1 VAQSKRCDQM
11 LHFVLSLRWI
21 TLLAAL
27 GAAVGSVL
35 MFIEGGVKL
44 GHALEFAFLSTEPAV
59 PSVIALVMQATD
71 AFLFGLVL
79 IVFAYAITFG
89 FAFDLPET
97 ARAKLPQWMRV
108 DGISELKIT
117 LIEVT
122 LVYLVVDFATDMV
135 EVETHVTWDMALKPV
150 SILLIAGALRL
161 VEIGRPN
168 YHTTFGAQHPPT
180 LDKSTSGERLAVAAD
195 LNLRS
200 IQPSKRRYPKP
211 HV

>member
-1 VAQSKRCDQM
+1 M
-11 LHFVLSLRWI
+11 LRFFLSLRWI

-27 GAAVGSVL
+27 GAALGSVV
-35 MFIEGGVKL
+35 MFAEGGSKL
-44 GHALEFAFLSTEPAV
+44 AHALESSFLATEPGG
-59 PSVIALVMQATD
+59 PSVIASVMQATD

-89 FAFDLPET
+89 FAFELSEA
-97 ARAKLPQWMRV
+97 ARAKLPKWMRV

-161 VEIGRPN
+161 VEIGREVNSPKALVGK
-168 YHTTFGAQHPPT
+168 T
-180 LDKSTSGERLAVAAD
+180 GE
-195 LNLRS
+195 
-200 IQPSKRRYPKP
+200 PHEEYRR
-211 HV
+211 VS

>member
-1 VAQSKRCDQM
+1 
-11 LHFVLSLRWI
+11 
-21 TLLAAL
+21 
-27 GAAVGSVL
+27 
-35 MFIEGGVKL
+35 
-44 GHALEFAFLSTEPAV
+44 
-59 PSVIALVMQATD
+59 
-71 AFLFGLVL
+71 
-79 IVFAYAITFG
+79 
-89 FAFDLPET
+89 
-97 ARAKLPQWMRV
+97 
-108 DGISELKIT
+108 
-117 LIEVT
+117 
-122 LVYLVVDFATDMV
+122 LVVDFATDMV

>member
-1 VAQSKRCDQM
+1 MRPRQWPVESTCW
-11 LHFVLSLRWI
+11 VTWI
-21 TLLAAL
+21 LW
-27 GAAVGSVL
+27 GSVL
-35 MFIEGGVKL
+35 EHPSAGAGEAECL
-44 GHALEFAFLSTEPAV
+44 GSA
-59 PSVIALVMQATD
+59 SVIALVMQATD

-79 IVFAYAITFG
+79 SVFAYAITFG

-117 LIEVT
+117 L
-122 LVYLVVDFATDMV
+122 
-135 EVETHVTWDMALKPV
+135 
-150 SILLIAGALRL
+150 LIAGALRL
-161 VEIGRPN
+161 VEIGRFN
-168 YHTTFGAQHPPT
+168 YHTTSGAQHPPD

>member
-1 VAQSKRCDQM
+1 M

-35 MFIEGGVKL
+35 MFIEGGAKL
-44 GHALEFAFLSTEPAV
+44 LHALEFALLSNGTEGPPIIA
-59 PSVIALVMQATD
+59 SVMKATD

-89 FAFDLPET
+89 FAIDLPET
-97 ARAKLPQWMRV
+97 ARTKLPQWMRV
-108 DGISELKIT
+108 AGISELKIT

-135 EVETHVTWDMALKPV
+135 EVETHVTLDMLMKPV
-150 SILLIAGALRL
+150 AILLIAGALRL
-161 VEIGRPN
+161 VEIGRSVDETKVKEEP
-168 YHTTFGAQHPPT
+168 GKPT
-180 LDKSTSGERLAVAAD
+180 H
-195 LNLRS
+195 LR
-200 IQPSKRRYPKP
+200 PL
-211 HV
+211 

>member
-1 VAQSKRCDQM
+1 M
-11 LHFVLSLRWI
+11 LHFILSLRWI

-35 MFIEGGVKL
+35 MFIEGGAKL
-44 GHALEFAFLSTEPAV
+44 VRALGLAFLSTETKGL
-59 PSVIALVMQATD
+59 SVVASVMQATD

-89 FAFDLPET
+89 FAIDLPEA

-108 DGISELKIT
+108 NGISELKIT

-135 EVETHVTWDMALKPV
+135 EIETHVTWDMLMKPV
-150 SILLIAGALRL
+150 AILLIAGALRL
-161 VEIGRPN
+161 VEIGRSESETKGKEE
-168 YHTTFGAQHPPT
+168 HGKPT
-180 LDKSTSGERLAVAAD
+180 H
-195 LNLRS
+195 LR
-200 IQPSKRRYPKP
+200 PL
-211 HV
+211 

>member
-1 VAQSKRCDQM
+1 
-11 LHFVLSLRWI
+11 
-21 TLLAAL
+21 
-27 GAAVGSVL
+27 

-44 GHALEFAFLSTEPAV
+44 AHALEFAVLATEPAG
-59 PSVIALVMQATD
+59 PSVIAWVMQATD

-97 ARAKLPQWMRV
+97 TRAKLPHWMRV

-135 EVETHVTWDMALKPV
+135 EVETQVRWDMLMKPV
-150 SILLIAGALRL
+150 AILLIAGALRL
-161 VEIGRPN
+161 VEIGHSRSQTTVKEEPGKPTHLRP
-168 YHTTFGAQHPPT
+168 
-180 LDKSTSGERLAVAAD
+180 L
-195 LNLRS
+195 
-200 IQPSKRRYPKP
+200 
-211 HV
+211 